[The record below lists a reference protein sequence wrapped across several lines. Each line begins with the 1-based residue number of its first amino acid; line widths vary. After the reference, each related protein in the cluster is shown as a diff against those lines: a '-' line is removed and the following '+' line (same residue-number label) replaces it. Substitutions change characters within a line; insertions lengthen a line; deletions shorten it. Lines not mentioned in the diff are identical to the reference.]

1 MICKCKD
8 KHINSDFFVV
18 EAEGPPLLLGLRAC
32 QELSLIKFVRTVHTA
47 DVATEISILDDFND
61 LFEGLGECEGEHHIE
76 INPEVEYVI
85 HLIKKVLFTLLPKLK
100 QELKRVEQLGVLEKV
115 DQPTEW
121 VNSIL
126 MLEKPDGNLRIC
138 LDPKDLNRTVKREH
152 FQLPTVNW

>member
-18 EAEGPPLLLGLRAC
+18 EAEGPPLLFGLRAC
-32 QELSLIKFVRTVHTA
+32 QELSLSLS
-47 DVATEISILDDFND
+47 E
-61 LFEGLGECEGEHHIE
+61 LFTQLMLLQRFQSLMTLMTYLKALECEGEHHIE

-100 QELKRVEQLGVLEKV
+100 QELKRVKQLGVPEKV

-138 LDPKDLNRTVKREH
+138 LDPKDLNRAVKREH